1 MVKQHNIILDVF
13 ILYSYTNRNYKRV
26 FTEFDWST
34 EDLFTNDCWV
44 FDDEERLILD
54 ELIYG

>member
-13 ILYSYTNRNYKRV
+13 ILHSYTKRV

-34 EDLFTNDCWV
+34 VMIVGFSMIN
-44 FDDEERLILD
+44 I
-54 ELIYG
+54 G